1 MHKIEI
7 YWQDLTEKK
16 QKEIL
21 EEFNETEEF
30 GNWDVIPMAILEIE
44 DDENC
49 DCYNIDKED

>member
-21 EEFNETEEF
+21 DEFNETEEF
-30 GNWDVIPMAILEIE
+30 GNWDVIPMATLEIE